1 MGKVREDYL
10 NFKAYIRDDQ
20 VELRVRLIYVTEL
33 TLIFASMVGAIGMTF
48 MKQEYMTI
56 APNLLLLIVAL
67 ISLYLTAIKQQY
79 TISAIILIVGC
90 ADVIIPAMFFVAGGN
105 ESGMPLIFM
114 FCIVVSCL
122 LCKGKI
128 RVLMVSISLL
138 EDIACMMI
146 GQYHNEY
153 IVPLVGKDASF
164 IDQMQ
169 SFIYVGLGMMAVLI
183 VHLSTYDRQKE
194 KLQKYSEDLL
204 RSMNTDVMT
213 GVLNRHAYNDAL
225 ARMSSIGYKGDMVA
239 IAMDVNGLKRV
250 NDTLGHAEGDK
261 LIKNAALA
269 IDRAFSKYGD
279 VFRTGGDEFVAFISI
294 DKVKNSDDQA
304 LRSLLE
310 AQINSVGQNYD
321 RELTIAMGIARWD
334 AHKELDFEELV
345 KLADQNMY
353 ADKHEFY
360 MRSGNDRRKKA

>member
-10 NFKAYIRDDQ
+10 NFREYIRDDQ
-20 VELRVRLIYVTEL
+20 VELRVRLVYVTEL
-33 TLIFASMVGAIGMTF
+33 TLIVASIVGAFGMTC
-48 MKQEYMTI
+48 MKQAYMTI
-56 APNLLLLIVAL
+56 APNLLLLIVATV
-67 ISLYLTAIKQQY
+67 SLYLTAIKQQY
-79 TISAIILIVGC
+79 TVSSIILIVGC
-90 ADVIIPAMFFVAGGN
+90 ADIIIPAMFFVAGGN

-122 LCKGKI
+122 LCKGKL
-128 RVLMVSISLL
+128 RVFMVSISLV

-153 IVPLVGKDASF
+153 IVPLVGNNAAF

-225 ARMSSIGYKGDMVA
+225 TTMASDGFEKDIVVV
-239 IAMDVNGLKRV
+239 AMDVNGLKKV
-250 NDTLGHAEGDK
+250 NDTLGHAEGDR
-261 LIKNAALA
+261 LIKNAAIA
-269 IDRAFSKYGD
+269 IQDAFASYGD
-279 VFRTGGDEFVAFISI
+279 VFRTGGDEFVAFLKCESNEYNNLKSKLDAEIR
-294 DKVKNSDDQA
+294 KVKFS
-304 LRSLLE
+304 
-310 AQINSVGQNYD
+310 YD
-321 RELTIAMGIARWD
+321 RDMNIAMGVARWSE
-334 AHKELDFEELV
+334 HKELDFEELV
-345 KLADQNMY
+345 KIADQNMY
-353 ADKHEFY
+353 ADKRDFY
-360 MRSGNDRRKKA
+360 LKSGNDRRKS